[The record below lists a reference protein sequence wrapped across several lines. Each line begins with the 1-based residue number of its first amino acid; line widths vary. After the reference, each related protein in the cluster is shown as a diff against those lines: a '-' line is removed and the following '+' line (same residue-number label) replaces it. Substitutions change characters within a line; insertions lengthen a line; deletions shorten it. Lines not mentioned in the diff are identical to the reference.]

1 MKKLLLAAVLVGASS
16 PVAAQEVSSAHPT
29 PADAARL
36 LTNPAAQDLI
46 AQKIASLA
54 GIVLDTRV
62 GPVAALTDPRDRIR
76 PDDTLRS
83 VEERRDPEIDRHLYE
98 GSRRAV
104 ATAGSVAGDAVVEA
118 AELRRTAD
126 RLRAA
131 LGPLVDAA
139 KALNSGQ

>member
-1 MKKLLLAAVLVGASS
+1 MKKLLLAAALVAGSS
-16 PVAAQEVSSAHPT
+16 PAVAEEVSSAHPT
-29 PADAARL
+29 SADAARL
-36 LTNPAAQDLI
+36 LANPAAQDLI

-54 GIVLDTRV
+54 GIILDTRV
-62 GPVAALTDPRDRIR
+62 GPFATLIDPRDHIR
-76 PDDTLRS
+76 PEDTLRA
-83 VEERRDPEIDRHLYE
+83 VERRHDPDLDRHLYE

-104 ATAGSVAGDAVVEA
+104 ATAGVVAGSAAIEA

-139 KALNSGQ
+139 KALNSDQ

>member
-16 PVAAQEVSSAHPT
+16 PLAAQKVSSAHPT
-29 PADAARL
+29 PADAVRL
-36 LTNPAAQDLI
+36 LANPAAQDLI
-46 AQKIASLA
+46 AQKIASIA
-54 GIVLDTRV
+54 GIILDTKV
-62 GPVAALTDPRDRIR
+62 GPVATLTDPRDHIR
-76 PDDTLRS
+76 PEDTLRS
-83 VEERRDPEIDRHLYE
+83 VEQRRDPELDRHLYE

-104 ATAGSVAGDAVVEA
+104 ATAGAVAGGAAIEA